1 MLETSREPLPA
12 SSLQTG
18 LDLVD
23 GGDLVQGH
31 AGPGQRDQDE
41 DHHDHHHHVVQGQ
54 LRLES

>member
-1 MLETSREPLPA
+1 MLESSREPLPA

-31 AGPGQRDQDE
+31 AGPGRRDQDE

-54 LRLES
+54 LRLEP